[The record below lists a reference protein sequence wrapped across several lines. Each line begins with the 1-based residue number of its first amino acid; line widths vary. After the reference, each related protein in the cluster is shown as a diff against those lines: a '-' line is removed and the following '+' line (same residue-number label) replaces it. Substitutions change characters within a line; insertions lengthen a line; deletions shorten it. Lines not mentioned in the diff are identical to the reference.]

1 LSSFLNLLLI
11 YAVSLLL
18 NATQA
23 PKLQVL
29 IERMV
34 RPIKTKEA
42 TLAIS
47 VKTTGSLSAN
57 GVKMLVYGQAGAG
70 KTSLIRTLPDPIVLS
85 AEGGLLSIQ
94 DADLPF
100 IEIASMDDLK
110 EAFEWMS
117 TTEGM
122 KFKSVALDSISEIA
136 EVVLNHEKKIA
147 KDPRQAYGAMQ
158 EQMADIIRAF
168 RDLPG
173 RHVYMSAKLEKSTDE
188 MGRILYAP
196 SMPGNK
202 TGQSLPYF
210 FDEVLA
216 LRVEKDADGN
226 TQRAIMCDSDG
237 LWLAKDRSGKLGAWE
252 APDLGEIIAKI
263 GGAS

>member
-1 LSSFLNLLLI
+1 M
-11 YAVSLLL
+11 
-18 NATQA
+18 
-23 PKLQVL
+23 L

-42 TLAIS
+42 ALAIS

-94 DADLPF
+94 DANLPY
-100 IEIASMDDLK
+100 IEISSMEDLM
-110 EAFEWMS
+110 EAHTWLTS
-117 TTEGM
+117 GDGVHY
-122 KFKSVALDSISEIA
+122 KSVALDSISEIA

-173 RHVYMSAKLEKSTDE
+173 RHVYMSAKLEKSQDE
-188 MGRILYAP
+188 TGRVLYAP

-202 TGQSLPYF
+202 TGQQLPYF